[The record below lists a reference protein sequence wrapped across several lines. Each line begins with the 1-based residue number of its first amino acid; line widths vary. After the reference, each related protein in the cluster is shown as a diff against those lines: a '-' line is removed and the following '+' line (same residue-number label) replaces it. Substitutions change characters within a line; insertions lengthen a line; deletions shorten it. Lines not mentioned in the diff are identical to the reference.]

1 MLGVR
6 KVCCPA
12 WVPWCA
18 QLIIVP
24 VWSWLTYDA
33 LFRGQGRA
41 ALGVTDWAL
50 VSFVLIVVSLFLF
63 LAGYSKL
70 PGPVADNAQGG
81 ENR

>member
-18 QLIIVP
+18 QLIILP
-24 VWSWLTYDA
+24 VWIWLTYDV
-33 LFRGQGRA
+33 LFSSRRRA

-50 VSFVLIVVSLFLF
+50 VSFVLVVVSLFLF
-63 LAGYSKL
+63 LAGYRKL
-70 PGPVADNAQGG
+70 PGPAAENAPGG
-81 ENR
+81 DK

>member
-1 MLGVR
+1 MLGVQN
-6 KVCCPA
+6 VCCPA

-24 VWSWLTYDA
+24 VWSWLTYDT
-33 LFRGQGRA
+33 LFSGQGRA

-63 LAGYSKL
+63 LAGYRGL
-70 PGPVADNAQGG
+70 PGAAEEDGSG
-81 ENR
+81 R

>member
-1 MLGVR
+1 VLGVR

-18 QLIIVP
+18 QLVIVP

-33 LFRGQGRA
+33 LFREQGGA
-41 ALGVTDWAL
+41 VLDVTDWAL

-63 LAGYSKL
+63 LAGYRKL
-70 PGPVADNAQGG
+70 PGPIADDVQSGAK
-81 ENR
+81 